1 MPPIPRVIPSSKRA
15 VATVLAATHTGLLV
29 RRRACSAEQSTT
41 AAAPSL
47 TGQIS

>member
-1 MPPIPRVIPSSKRA
+1 MPPSPLVIPSSKRA
-15 VATVLAATHTGLLV
+15 VATVLAATQTGFEV
-29 RRRACSAEQSTT
+29 RLRACSAEQRTT